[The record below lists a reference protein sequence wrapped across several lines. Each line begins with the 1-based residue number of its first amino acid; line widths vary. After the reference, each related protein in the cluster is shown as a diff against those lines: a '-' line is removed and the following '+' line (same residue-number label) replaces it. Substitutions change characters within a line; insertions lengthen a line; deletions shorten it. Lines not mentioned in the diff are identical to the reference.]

1 MPTQSIKDWID
12 KKSPFK
18 YRASFN
24 SILSTEK
31 PTSDLKLK
39 LQEFMLFRNIFFIV
53 SSIRYVFQASER
65 GMSICFRIVYSNI
78 RNKTIVFKYHYKIF
92 LIFIVI

>member
-12 KKSPFK
+12 KKSTFK

-39 LQEFMLFRNIFFIV
+39 LQELMLFRNIFFIV

-65 GMSICFRIVYSNI
+65 GMSMCFIIVYSNI
-78 RNKTIVFKYHYKIF
+78 RNFCNVYKKSYKKYLNNLF
-92 LIFIVI
+92 V

>member
-1 MPTQSIKDWID
+1 MPIQSIKDWID

-18 YRASFN
+18 YWASFN

-39 LQEFMLFRNIFFIV
+39 LQELMLFRNILFIV

-65 GMSICFRIVYSNI
+65 GMSMCFIIVYSNI